1 MTGRID
7 TERILDAFL
16 APESDRLPD
25 RVFDAALTEIARTPQ
40 RRALRAP
47 WRFPDMP
54 ALSRATTLAALLVV
68 AVIALGGAVYLI
80 GPRPG
85 TGGSTPPPV
94 TTPGPTTTAN
104 LLDVSTWTP
113 FTSARYGFSARYP
126 SSFSAVPSFTSWR
139 IPNFTGNM
147 FDGFGSEGIVRWLY
161 GASMALPAEMTQ
173 EAWLDAYRRDIV
185 EDGSPLE
192 PEACFEPRE
201 SWTPV
206 TIDGRAAE
214 LRVGCQTLEAYLFVD
229 DRVYLFG
236 ASAYDSAVPSTAEL
250 GVPDEFR
257 ALLETWLTTITLDPA
272 SAVESPSA
280 SPIPS
285 PT

>member
-1 MTGRID
+1 MSTNSNFDRIS
-7 TERILDAFL
+7 EAWL
-16 APESDRLPD
+16 AEGPTQLAD
-25 RVFDAALTEIARTPQ
+25 RVFDAALDEVHLTRQ
-40 RRALRAP
+40 RRRLP
-47 WRFPDMP
+47 VLWRITPMP
-54 ALSRATTLAALLVV
+54 VQVRLAAAAVIGVLLVGIV
-68 AVIALGGAVYLI
+68 YLNLPGRNDVGGA
-80 GPRPG
+80 PSP
-85 TGGSTPPPV
+85 TPSPSAS
-94 TTPGPTTTAN
+94 TTPD
-104 LLDVSTWTP
+104 LLDVSTWTT
-113 FTSARYGFSARYP
+113 FTSSRYGFSARYP
-126 SSFSAVPSFTSWR
+126 ATFEAVPSYIPWR

-147 FDGFGSEGIVRWLY
+147 FDGFNSAGVVKWLF
-161 GASMALPAEMTQ
+161 GASMALPAGMTQ

-185 EDGSPLE
+185 EDESPLE

-257 ALLETWLTTITLDPA
+257 DLLERWLTTITLDPA
-272 SAVESPSA
+272 SAADQSPVPSPS
-280 SPIPS
+280 SS
-285 PT
+285 

>member
-1 MTGRID
+1 MSTNRDFERITD
-7 TERILDAFL
+7 AWLADGPTQLADRILDAAL
-16 APESDRLPD
+16 DEVHTTRQRRRLP
-25 RVFDAALTEIARTPQ
+25 V
-40 RRALRAP
+40 P
-47 WRFPDMP
+47 WRFHTMS
-54 ALSRATTLAALLVV
+54 LQIRLAAA
-68 AVIALGGAVYLI
+68 AVIGVIAVGAIYLNLPGRGDVGG
-80 GPRPG
+80 PNP
-85 TGGSTPPPV
+85 TPTSAP
-94 TTPGPTTTAN
+94 TATPAPSVD
-104 LLDVSTWTP
+104 LDVSTWTP

-126 SSFSAVPSFTSWR
+126 SSFGAVPSYTFWR

-147 FDGFGSEGIVRWLY
+147 FDGFNSAGIVKWLS
-161 GASMALPAEMTQ
+161 GASMALPAETTQ
-173 EAWLDAYRRDIV
+173 EAWLDAYRRDII
-185 EDGSPLE
+185 EDESPLE

-201 SWTPV
+201 AWTPV

-236 ASAYDSAVPSTAEL
+236 AYAYDSAVPSTAEV

-272 SAVESPSA
+272 SAVEPPSA